1 MAAIASSSEELFRV
15 SIGERLDHDMVEGEL
30 NEDRES

>member
-15 SIGERLDHDMVEGEL
+15 AIGERLDHDVVEGEL
-30 NEDRES
+30 DEDRKS